1 MKHMFKKYPIYY
13 LLYGGFSCFMVIL
26 LVVVIW
32 LAYSLS
38 AQEMVKNTSYY
49 QQNVLNE
56 LYSKIGIQMRS
67 IEQVSLTASRNPL
80 LSDYSLLSE
89 DVYSDHKRGAE
100 LEAYLASITYATP
113 MISSIQFYT
122 KNVVYIQSQ
131 MPVVFIEEQK
141 VKGEPWYAAVE
152 NTDFSWVGERTI
164 QLFNGDFSV
173 ISFARKVYSST
184 GEYSGLL
191 LLNVKSSAIQNLV
204 KGETA
209 DANRILLDS
218 GGRVITSIGDPQLRP
233 NIKDFLP
240 YTVNESGY
248 LKVDTKGYTLANSSS
263 HLMVWS
269 KHFNSDWTLVELT
282 PWKQITSGS
291 VHNAFILSLVG
302 ILAIFIALFFTLFFS
317 NQFIKPIRLL
327 LHEMGGYAANINK
340 VKLPEDY
347 YNEYGVLFAGYRKL
361 IDRIQELY
369 MSLENQYIRQKKA
382 EIKALQAMINPH
394 FLYNTL
400 DQLNWMAL
408 GAGQDKMS
416 EILELM
422 GRMFR
427 IGLSNGESLVTIH
440 DELLHAG
447 CYMQIQQLRWE
458 EGLTVVTHVP
468 AELELYYIPKMTLQP
483 FIENAIMHG
492 FDGRSEGTICIT
504 AFQENEAIVFTVSD
518 DGVGLRNNWNSGEKR
533 STGGYGIR
541 NVTERF
547 EAFFG
552 ADYGINIHDN
562 DAGNGV
568 TVTIRIPLL
577 NDNDIDGLGKPTE
590 GMPRVYPM

>member
-1 MKHMFKKYPIYY
+1 
-13 LLYGGFSCFMVIL
+13 
-26 LVVVIW
+26 
-32 LAYSLS
+32 
-38 AQEMVKNTSYY
+38 
-49 QQNVLNE
+49 
-56 LYSKIGIQMRS
+56 
-67 IEQVSLTASRNPL
+67 
-80 LSDYSLLSE
+80 
-89 DVYSDHKRGAE
+89 
-100 LEAYLASITYATP
+100 
-113 MISSIQFYT
+113 
-122 KNVVYIQSQ
+122 
-131 MPVVFIEEQK
+131 
-141 VKGEPWYAAVE
+141 
-152 NTDFSWVGERTI
+152 
-164 QLFNGDFSV
+164 
-173 ISFARKVYSST
+173 
-184 GEYSGLL
+184 
-191 LLNVKSSAIQNLV
+191 
-204 KGETA
+204 
-209 DANRILLDS
+209 
-218 GGRVITSIGDPQLRP
+218 
-233 NIKDFLP
+233 
-240 YTVNESGY
+240 
-248 LKVDTKGYTLANSSS
+248 
-263 HLMVWS
+263 
-269 KHFNSDWTLVELT
+269 
-282 PWKQITSGS
+282 
-291 VHNAFILSLVG
+291 
-302 ILAIFIALFFTLFFS
+302 
-317 NQFIKPIRLL
+317 
-327 LHEMGGYAANINK
+327 
-340 VKLPEDY
+340 
-347 YNEYGVLFAGYRKL
+347 
-361 IDRIQELY
+361 
-369 MSLENQYIRQKKA
+369 
-382 EIKALQAMINPH
+382 MINPH

-504 AFQENEAIVFTVSD
+504 AVQENEAIIFTVSD

-562 DAGNGV
+562 DAGSGV

-590 GMPRVYPM
+590 GMPRAYPM